1 MARYYQLNLNPSI
14 PEFVL
19 PPQPFP
25 STTYVNAIVWG
36 QDSRLRLLLVVSPLT
51 IMVATIAI
59 IVASFY
65 RARHLD
71 LDRRIAS
78 FDIMDTM
85 HIVVACSS
93 GNMHT
98 VLFLDYS
105 ENLDLFSKDLGVKLI
120 EGAPG
125 SRAAGFHA
133 SLR

>member
-1 MARYYQLNLNPSI
+1 MTRYYQLNLNPSI
-14 PEFVL
+14 SEFVL
-19 PPQPFP
+19 LPQSFP

-36 QDSRLRLLLVVSPLT
+36 QDSRLRLLLVTSPLA

-65 RARHLD
+65 RARHLG

-85 HIVVACSS
+85 HIIVACSS
-93 GNMHT
+93 GNMHI
-98 VLFLDYS
+98 VLFPDYN
-105 ENLDLFSKDLGVKLI
+105 ENLDLFRKDLGVKLI